1 MIMKSVKSNTTLQEA
16 ADLFLDSVEKD
27 ELESSRAAVYHFIQ
41 WFGKGRDVS
50 SISASEVD
58 RYSRRTSSLETD
70 SPEKLEYIRRFL
82 SFLAKKGFTPANLAP
97 HIKVKRPRA
106 SKSSPRQENILT
118 ITPEGREEL
127 ERELEDL
134 HQKRIEVTEEMR
146 RAAQDKD
153 FRENAPYHAAKEKLG
168 LIVGRIEEIEATL
181 AQAVVVETNGDKI
194 DIGCQV
200 VLKDMQTGAET
211 CYEIVSAV
219 EASGGNNRL
228 SITSPVGKAIKGHSR
243 GEVIEVEAPV
253 GKRCYCICDIRKG

>member
-1 MIMKSVKSNTTLQEA
+1 MKSDKSNTTLQEA
-16 ADLFLDSVEKD
+16 ADLFLDSVGKD

-41 WFGKGRDVS
+41 WFGKGRDTS
-50 SISASEVD
+50 SLSALEID
-58 RYSRRTSSLETD
+58 RYSRRLSSLETY
-70 SPEKLEYIRRFL
+70 SSEKLEYVRRFL
-82 SFLAKKGFTPANLAP
+82 SFLAKKGFAPANLAP
-97 HIKVKRPRA
+97 HVKMKRPRV
-106 SKSSPRQENILT
+106 SKSSPRQESVLT

-134 HQKRIEVTEEMR
+134 SQRRIEVTEEMR
-146 RAAQDKD
+146 CAAQDKD

-200 VLKDMQTGAET
+200 VLKDMQTGVET

-228 SITSPVGKAIKGHSR
+228 SITSPVGKAIKGQSC
-243 GEVIEVEAPV
+243 GEIVEVEAPI
-253 GKRCYCICDIRKG
+253 GKRCYRICDIRKG